1 MTDAALTNG
10 SRGQAAET
18 GAASYRRPDL
28 SEARLR
34 KRYRAERRFQIFG
47 ALAIGIAAA
56 VLLILLGRIVT
67 EALPAFSQNYI
78 DLQVELP
85 REEID
90 PDGTNDPAVLARARY
105 GTLINNALYERFPNV
120 SGRTDRRALRALV
133 SSEASE
139 TLRADV
145 LADPSIIGT
154 THSVWVKSSADVD
167 VYRKGLMSDFSRQE
181 TNGIASIIE
190 VDGTT
195 RVLSTSNDFA
205 EILDSIKQ
213 ELGEL
218 AEGLQ
223 IRVTRLDRG
232 VAAARDQLADASA
245 ALADAQASGAAEDVV
260 DRLQNMV
267 AQAEASLAS
276 LQERRSQVKEQID
289 DYEARSARVGGAEAL
304 TEQLPSYLIEMNG
317 GLLKIVEISNT
328 EATVEPLV
336 PPRSDA
342 DAPAGTWDIFVI
354 ETPESQRRLP
364 DREAAWVWSLEQT
377 DQIETRFNVSFF
389 TDGNSREP
397 EQAGI
402 WGAVVGSFLTLVITL
417 LLSFPIGVLAAVYL
431 EEFAPKNRWTDLIE
445 VNINNLAAVPSI
457 VFGLLGLAV
466 FLNFFELPRS
476 APLVGGMVLAL
487 MTLPTIIIASRAALK
502 AVPPSIREAAL
513 GMGASKLQ
521 VMTHHVLPLAMPGIL
536 TGTIIGMAQ
545 ALGETAP
552 LLMIGMV
559 AFVVDIPGG
568 FTDPASVL
576 PVQIFMW
583 ADLPER
589 AFVAKTSAAI
599 MVLLGFL
606 IMMNALAVLLRKRFE
621 RRW

>member
-34 KRYRAERRFQIFG
+34 KRYRSERRFRMFG

-90 PDGTNDPAVLARARY
+90 PDGTDDPAVLARARY

-213 ELGEL
+213 ELGDL

-232 VAAARDQLADASA
+232 VAAARDQLATASK

-364 DREAAWVWSLEQT
+364 DREAAWVWSLEQS

-476 APLVGGMVLAL
+476 APVVGGMVLAL

-606 IMMNALAVLLRKRFE
+606 ILMNALAVLLRKRFE